1 MHGILRPVCSN
12 AIHPRVEADG
22 EEPLAFAAMADVR
35 PIFAT
40 HYDLVAVGSLEAVAA
55 PPYDVIDAAQ
65 RAALLERSPYNAV
78 AIDLPR
84 PFDESATDGAGDDR
98 QAQGKGDPY
107 AQAAQTMDAWHA
119 VGVLV
124 EDTEPAIWAIT
135 QDYTGPDGSTHT
147 RHGILARV
155 RVEDFETGQ
164 VLPHER
170 TLPGPKRDRLDLT
183 RATRH
188 NLSPVFS
195 LSTLDAWPLVE
206 PETERQEP
214 WGEATDAGGT
224 VTRVWRIGDTGV
236 HDEVT
241 GLLAG
246 AQLLIADGHHRYE
259 TAIAYRDE
267 IGGEG
272 DHNYTLMALTGLD
285 DPGLT
290 VFPTHRL
297 LSGFAEDPERRR
309 RLDEGLC
316 ELFEVTEVGSEQ
328 VDPLGEDG
336 IGVFGLLDS
345 RGRGSRLRPRDTAEL
360 DRLLAGKPEAYRRLD
375 AAILE
380 TLVLKGIAGMSE
392 DDILAKR
399 GIGYAKSVED
409 SLALLGDGSYD
420 VAFILR
426 PIPVGQVRAI
436 CESDENM
443 PPKSTYFFPK
453 VPTGLVFNPVG

>member
-1 MHGILRPVCSN
+1 VCGGQALVSRP
-12 AIHPRVEADG
+12 
-22 EEPLAFAAMADVR
+22 MADVR

-40 HYDLVAVGSLEAVAA
+40 HYDLGAVGSLDAVAA

-65 RAALLERSPYNAV
+65 RAALLERSSHNAV
-78 AIDLPR
+78 AIDLPKPYGETGPQR
-84 PFDESATDGAGDDR
+84 TDDDPYERAAATIEEWRRDGA
-98 QAQGKGDPY
+98 
-107 AQAAQTMDAWHA
+107 
-119 VGVLV
+119 LV
-124 EDTEPAIWAIT
+124 TDSEPAIWAMT
-135 QDYTGPDGSTHT
+135 QDYTGPDGEART

-155 RVEDFETGQ
+155 RVEDFEAGQ

-170 TLPGPKRDRLDLT
+170 TLPGPKKDRLDLT

-188 NLSPVFS
+188 NLSPIFS
-195 LSTLDAWPLVE
+195 LSTEDPWPLVAPAIE
-206 PETERQEP
+206 GEAP

-224 VTRVWRIGDTGV
+224 LTRVWRVGDPAV
-236 HDEVT
+236 HARVSE
-241 GLLAG
+241 LLAG

-267 IGGEG
+267 VGGEG
-272 DHNYTLMALTGLD
+272 DHEFTLMALTGLD

-297 LSGFAEDPERRR
+297 LSGFRDDPERQR
-309 RLDEGLC
+309 RLGEGMR
-316 ELFEVTEVGSEQ
+316 ELFEASEVPLNEI
-328 VDPLGEDG
+328 DPLGEEG
-336 IGVFGLLDS
+336 VGVFGLYDS
-345 RGRGSRLRPRDTAEL
+345 HHERAFRLRLKESAIAAL
-360 DRLLAGKPEAYRRLD
+360 DAQLAGRPEAYRRLD

-380 TLVLKGIAGMSE
+380 TLVLKGIAGLGE

-399 GIGYAKSVED
+399 GLGYSKSVED
-409 SLALLGDGSYD
+409 SLALLEDGTYD

-426 PIPVGQVRAI
+426 PIPVDQVKAI

-453 VPTGLVFNPVG
+453 VLTGLVFNPVG